1 MITVVVAL
9 MEKDNKTLITLLHIP
24 FEYIN
29 IFKKVSNNLDEMAI
43 EQARKRFEDCLN
55 SKIISELDDEWYKRI
70 SFPLGMTEDGKMFP
84 LEKRKD

>member
-55 SKIISELDDEWYKRI
+55 SKIISELDDEWYKEYL
-70 SFPLGMTEDGKMFP
+70 FL
-84 LEKRKD
+84 LV

>member
-1 MITVVVAL
+1 
-9 MEKDNKTLITLLHIP
+9 
-24 FEYIN
+24 
-29 IFKKVSNNLDEMAI
+29 MAI

-55 SKIISELDDEWYKRI
+55 SKIISEFDDEWYKRT